1 MEAALGQFCKH
12 AIQKNLK
19 TKWGVETWTP

>member
-19 TKWGVETWTP
+19 TKWGVET